1 MSFDVWIA
9 LAALALALVMAV
21 RFTVYKSGYSG
32 IEDAVLF
39 GRQLPISDF
48 EQIIDPAVEWSLK
61 SSVSAREF
69 SRLQRQR
76 MRLCAEYLGR
86 AVHNCEIVQ
95 GWSYSDHSLSLA
107 RRGNPADEK
116 THLLGELSKAATEA
130 RLFAAIT
137 RLKVGFWLLLRLDL
151 LPSSL
156 IPRLDTIRTMAGLD
170 LLASYQNMVDLAK
183 KVSQFYGPDW
193 VEKISAAL

>member
-9 LAALALALVMAV
+9 LAALALALAMAV

-39 GRQLPISDF
+39 ARQLPITDF
-48 EQIIDPAVEWSLK
+48 EQVTDPAVEWSLRT
-61 SSVSAREF
+61 SVSAREF
-69 SRLQRQR
+69 KRLQRQR

-86 AVHNCEIVQ
+86 AVHNCEVVQ

-107 RRGNPADEK
+107 RRRNPEDEK
-116 THLLGELSKAATEA
+116 TYLLGELSKAATEV

-137 RLKVGFWLLLRLDL
+137 RLRVGVWLLLRVDL

-156 IPRLDTIRTMAGLD
+156 IPRLDTIRTVAGID
-170 LLASYQNMVDLAK
+170 LLPAYQNMVDLAK
-183 KVSQFYGPDW
+183 RVSQFYGPDW
-193 VEKISAAL
+193 VERINAAL